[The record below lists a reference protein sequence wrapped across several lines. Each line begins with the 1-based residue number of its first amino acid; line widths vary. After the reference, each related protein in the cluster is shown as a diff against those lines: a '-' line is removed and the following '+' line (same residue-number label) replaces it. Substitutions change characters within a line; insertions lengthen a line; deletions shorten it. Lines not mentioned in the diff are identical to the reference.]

1 VEGAIRFVSPAFNEK
16 TEAQGEQSGYSSKMN
31 TSEECNMQTIKAS
44 EFKAKCLHLMDEV
57 NRTGEEIAITKNG
70 KPVSILKAYRTV
82 PKTLF
87 GLHKGKIQSK
97 DDLIAPL
104 DIEWDAT

>member
-1 VEGAIRFVSPAFNEK
+1 ME
-16 TEAQGEQSGYSSKMN
+16 
-31 TSEECNMQTIKAS
+31 TIKAS

-57 NRTGEEIAITKNG
+57 NKTGKEILITKNG
-70 KPVSILKAYRTV
+70 KPVSILKPYKTV

-87 GLHKGKIQSK
+87 GLHKGKLHSK

-104 DIEWDAT
+104 EIRWDVE